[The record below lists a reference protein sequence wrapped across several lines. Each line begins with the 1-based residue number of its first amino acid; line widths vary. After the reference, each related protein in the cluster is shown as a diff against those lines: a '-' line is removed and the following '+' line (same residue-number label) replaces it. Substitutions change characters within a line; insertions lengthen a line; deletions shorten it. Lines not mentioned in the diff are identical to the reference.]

1 MRAPLYSSR
10 PDELF
15 DPASIDDPH
24 PLFARLRASRPL
36 SRIAETGVHLVATWD
51 GIEEVLRREADFSAN
66 LTGMLMRSAQG
77 EPTVVPL
84 PPSAATQVIAT
95 ADEPR
100 HAVHRAIARPR
111 LAPAEVPKLEAPMR
125 RWVRDA
131 VHAWLARGA
140 GDFVPIAER
149 VPARVV
155 ARVLG
160 LPEDDVPRFR
170 KWAMMGGD
178 ILAGDL
184 DAERFAFLA
193 DENAAMSRYLGEHL
207 DAAVAHPPEGADAPG
222 LRSGA
227 DAPLLHALARGV
239 RDGRIDREEA
249 IGIAVVM
256 FGAGGESTAALIGSV
271 VRRLAERPDLAREL
285 AAHPGRIPRFVEE
298 VVRLEP
304 PFKFHYRAVRREC
317 KLAGFA
323 LRPGD
328 RLMLLWASANRD
340 ASRIEDPERLRL
352 DRRHPKNHLSFG
364 RGGHFCIGA
373 TLARLEARVVS
384 EELLAATDGLALSS
398 RHPPVY
404 AKSLFVRRHERLV
417 LTAERRSMG
426 AA

>member
-1 MRAPLYSSR
+1 MRAPLYSTR
-10 PDELF
+10 ADEIF

-24 PLFARLRASRPL
+24 PLFARLRESRPL
-36 SRIAETGVHLVATWD
+36 SRIAETGVHLVARWD

-66 LTGMLMRSAQG
+66 LTGMLMRGPRG

-84 PPSAATQVIAT
+84 PSSAAGRVIAT

-111 LAPAEVPKLEAPMR
+111 LAPGEVPKLEGPIR
-125 RWVRDA
+125 GWVRKS
-131 VHAWLARGA
+131 VHAWLERGA

-160 LPEDDVPRFR
+160 LPEDDVPRLR

-193 DENAAMSRYLGEHL
+193 DENAAMNRYLGEHL
-207 DAAVAHPPEGADAPG
+207 DAAVAR
-222 LRSGA
+222 LRGGA

-239 RDGRIDREEA
+239 RDERIDREEA

-285 AAHPGRIPRFVEE
+285 SAHPDRIPRFVEE

-317 KLAGFA
+317 ELAGFA
-323 LRPGD
+323 LRSGD
-328 RLMLLWASANRD
+328 RLMLLWPSANRD
-340 ASRIEDPERLRL
+340 ASRIEDPDRLRL

-373 TLARLEARVVS
+373 TLARLEARVVC
-384 EELLAATDGLALSS
+384 EELLAATGGLALSTE
-398 RHPPVY
+398 HAPVY
-404 AKSLFVRRHERLV
+404 AKSLFVRRHELLV
-417 LTAERRSMG
+417 LTAKRRSAG